1 MPQADRHTGI
11 RACCAAGRASKVW
24 VPLNTCTL
32 CFLYSNFCP
41 TTRFW
46 PISYSVQC
54 FQVYSTKG
62 HKLKS
67 SHLTTAEGDFFFFEE
82 AWKLF
87 FTRSKKV
94 LVPQTLSYLILNV
107 VSASSSLVF
116 PSSLSSRSHHT
127 VAANMKRNNLSKIFN
142 FTEVRGD

>member
-11 RACCAAGRASKVW
+11 RACCAASRASKVW

-67 SHLTTAEGDFFFFEE
+67 SHLTTAEGDFFFEE